1 MVCRGY
7 KFLDDVD
14 YLVVV
19 VPCFVYDDSSLS
31 ERKYAL
37 TP

>member
-1 MVCRGY
+1 MACLGHM
-7 KFLDDVD
+7 FLDDVD

-19 VPCFVYDDSSLS
+19 VPSFIYHDSSLS